1 MGSGRP
7 LLRRSFRGRYGTSQS
22 IWGARASRPQFSAS
36 RRKLSHV
43 EPAHNSVSS
52 PTLQTHRRDAGGSD
66 RDGRAPLPQVN
77 RSVSPL
83 PCSFQGK
90 PGGVLVSKF
99 GKHRTKLDI
108 PAGFFAFHAITV
120 SILCQLL
127 GIPAAPMPLRAVAS
141 IIRAA
146 PSAVPAAQERV
157 FVSRLEFRCRRM
169 PIGVRGLSTFWC
181 GMDSGVH
188 RMTNGTGRPA
198 IGVHRMT
205 KGIDRRAIGVHRMT
219 KCMDRRAIGVR
230 GSVERVVGT
239 IKSVAGMKRIPMR
252 QRSRASCRFTSG

>member
-1 MGSGRP
+1 
-7 LLRRSFRGRYGTSQS
+7 
-22 IWGARASRPQFSAS
+22 
-36 RRKLSHV
+36 
-43 EPAHNSVSS
+43 
-52 PTLQTHRRDAGGSD
+52 
-66 RDGRAPLPQVN
+66 
-77 RSVSPL
+77 
-83 PCSFQGK
+83 
-90 PGGVLVSKF
+90 
-99 GKHRTKLDI
+99 
-108 PAGFFAFHAITV
+108 V

-127 GIPAAPMPLRAVAS
+127 DIPAAPMPLRAVAS
-141 IIRAA
+141 IIRTAL
-146 PSAVPAAQERV
+146 SAVPAAQERV